1 MRQCSRPRRSPTT
14 CPRPTYH
21 RLVHGPARVL
31 GAVKPFCPGTGRCP
45 KMTHFWG
52 GVRRACTALQL
63 TTAARWC
70 PRRSIALINNVHGGH
85 SRGGVLGEGRGRESE
100 PLHHGEVRSSFGACS
115 PRRSQDAG
123 SNSVGRCVRSLAA
136 LHSRQQ
142 CAGKLQPCTCG
153 RGEPRANGRGSMAVM
168 GRSRAPP
175 PRHPPTL
182 APPGTPARGGPR
194 RRMPANL
201 CANTSA
207 TPSHVRA

>member
-14 CPRPTYH
+14 CPRSTYQ

-85 SRGGVLGEGRGRESE
+85 SRGGVLGEGRGRECE

-142 CAGKLQPCTCG
+142 CAGRLQ
-153 RGEPRANGRGSMAVM
+153 RAPVAADSHTREWERGSMAVM

-175 PRHPPTL
+175 PRHTPTL
-182 APPGTPARGGPR
+182 PPPGTLARGGPR
-194 RRMPANL
+194 RRMPAS
-201 CANTSA
+201 NTGA